1 MLLNILLVV
10 GIVYLIIQAI
20 KDVKEILKNDNS
32 EFKD

>member
-1 MLLNILLVV
+1 MLLNILMFV
-10 GIVYLIIQAI
+10 GIVYITIQAI

>member
-1 MLLNILLVV
+1 MLLNILMFV
-10 GIVYLIIQAI
+10 GIVYLTIQAI